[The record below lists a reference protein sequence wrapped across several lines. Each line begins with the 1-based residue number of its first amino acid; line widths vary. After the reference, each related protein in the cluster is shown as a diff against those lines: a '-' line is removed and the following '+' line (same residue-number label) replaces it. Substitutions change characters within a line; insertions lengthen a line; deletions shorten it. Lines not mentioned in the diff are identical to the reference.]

1 MSYYMGKAQREL
13 EALDRSDRADA
24 AWVWV
29 DLAYLAAEAAKVVPA
44 GALPAGRASV
54 SVGAR
59 RAVPAEA
66 ESHGWPCADDGSEF
80 PAVHRDPSGRYWG
93 ECPKCGQKR
102 AEWRNGLLRC
112 TGKVNGKECP
122 TAWPKEA
129 VERLVA
135 LSGAGGDA

>member
-1 MSYYMGKAQREL
+1 MTFYMGKAQREL
-13 EALDRSDRADA
+13 EDLSHSDRC
-24 AWVWV
+24 
-29 DLAYLAAEAAKVVPA
+29 EAARVWIELARLAVSLAPA
-44 GALPAGRASV
+44 PGALPTGRASV
-54 SVGAR
+54 AGSAR
-59 RAVPAEA
+59 RAAAGEVEA
-66 ESHGWPCADDGSEF
+66 QGWPCADDGSEF

-102 AEWRNGLLRC
+102 AEYRNGLLRC

-135 LSGAGGDA
+135 LAGSDA